1 MQFWWLL
8 KEPLWVDADAGLSAL
23 SADAAGQLNIFGH
36 DGDPLG
42 VDGAQVGVLEQT
54 DQISLAG
61 LLQGHD
67 SGALEAQVRL
77 EVLSDFSHQPLEGQF
92 ADQQLGGLLIAADLP
107 QSHGPGPV
115 AVRLLDAA
123 GGRSALTGGFSSELL
138 PRGFTTGGFTSGLLG
153 SSHCLGL
160 LLSVLL
166 ALEGNAVIRYT
177 PAFKALYRHELI
189 VSRGCRPCD
198 WLIRDVCA

>member
-1 MQFWWLL
+1 MWLL
-8 KEPLWVDADAGLSAL
+8 KEPLWVEADAGLSAL
-23 SADAAGQLNIFGH
+23 SADAASQLNIFGH

-42 VDGAQVGVLEQT
+42 VDGAQVSVLKQT

-77 EVLSDFSHQPLEGQF
+77 KVLSDFSHQPLEGQF
-92 ADQQLGGLLIAADLP
+92 ADQQLSGLLIAADLP

-115 AVRLLDAA
+115 AMRLLDAA

-153 SSHCLGL
+153 SCHCCSISLCP
-160 LLSVLL
+160 
-166 ALEGNAVIRYT
+166 ACAGNAALCYT
-177 PAFKALYRHELI
+177 PAFKALNHHELM
-189 VSRGCRPCD
+189 VSQGYRPCD